1 MIGKILGNRYEI
13 LELIGSGGMAYV
25 YKAKCRLLNRFV
37 AIKILKEEFNHDTD
51 FVSKFYIESQSAAS
65 LSNVNI
71 VSVYD
76 VGEENDLKY
85 IVMEYVEG
93 ITLKEIIQKN
103 GLLEWNVAVNC
114 GLQILNALDCAHK
127 NGIVHRDIKPHNI
140 LVTNDGVLKVT
151 DFGIAK
157 ALNSSETKKIDE
169 SVVGSVHYIS
179 PEQAKGIMIDAR
191 SDLYSLGV
199 VMYEMLT
206 GKLPFEGENPV
217 SVAIMH
223 LNSEP
228 VPIKDINIAVPLE
241 LSQIVKKSMSR
252 DINLRY
258 QNAKEMAQDLIDFK
272 KREKNNAFTTNKN
285 VDELAQNPM
294 HVSDDTKKGAH
305 EYAEKKEDEIFK
317 TRISDLKV
325 AEITGHTTKVL
336 EKEKITANIAETSDK
351 SQVKEMTNK
360 NSKKPKTKSEK
371 NAVIA
376 AVAVSV
382 VLILIMAAVFINVF
396 FKDAAFMEIFKGK
409 EYYLADFTGKNIAEV
424 EEILIENDVK
434 YVIDG
439 YEKDISYPDDAILN
453 QTPAGEMTIKLKG
466 TTVKF
471 IVNDLDDSH
480 SSEEESDSSLKVRV
494 PSVIG
499 QEYRQAEKKLE
510 ELKFDCVI
518 KEEVSEDVTEGYV
531 IRQSPESG
539 EKITQ
544 GGKVTIFVSKKDK
557 SDMVVVPKFVGMPE
571 EEAVKEAEKLGLDVK
586 LEEESTT
593 ESKAG
598 KILSQSLAIGTEVA
612 KESAITL
619 FVGVFDGAQEDETD
633 VGTENPNHSSNGNE
647 NSGVESESSKDITVQ
662 LPQTNSQNVV
672 TVYKDG
678 VLISTTNYAADAK
691 NATVTVMGSGS
702 SLIEIRANDSVIYS
716 KTVSFN

>member
-25 YKAKCRLLNRFV
+25 YKAKCLLLNRFV
-37 AIKILKEEFNHDTD
+37 AIKILKEEYNNDTD
-51 FVSKFYIESQSAAS
+51 FVSKFYIESQSAAA

-76 VGEENDLKY
+76 VGEENNMKY

-103 GLLEWNVAVNC
+103 GLLDWNVAVNC

-140 LVTNDGVLKVT
+140 LVTNDGILKVA

-157 ALNSSETKKIDE
+157 ALNSGETKKIDE
-169 SVVGSVHYIS
+169 NVVGSVHYIS

-206 GKLPFEGENPV
+206 GKLPFDGENPV

-228 VPIKDINIAVPLE
+228 VNIKDINIAVPLE
-241 LSQIVKKSMSR
+241 LSEIVKKAMSR
-252 DINLRY
+252 DINIRY
-258 QNAKEMAQDLIDFK
+258 QSAKEMAQDLISFK

-285 VDELAQNPM
+285 VDELAQNPINM
-294 HVSDDTKKGAH
+294 ADNVKDKPVNID
-305 EYAEKKEDEIFK
+305 KKEEEIFK
-317 TRISDLKV
+317 TRIGELKV
-325 AEITGHTTKVL
+325 KEIMGNTKVL
-336 EKEKITANIAETSDK
+336 VKERQADTATPSQNENK
-351 SQVKEMTNK
+351 SQVENMSDKKTG
-360 NSKKPKTKSEK
+360 KPKTKAEK
-371 NAVIA
+371 NAVLA
-376 AVAVSV
+376 AIAVSC
-382 VLILIMAAVFINVF
+382 VLILIMAAVFVKIF
-396 FKDAAFMEIFKGK
+396 FKDAAFLEIFTGK
-409 EYYLADFTGKNIAEV
+409 EYYLADFTGKDISEV
-424 EEILIENDVK
+424 EEILIENNVK
-434 YVIDG
+434 YEIDG

-453 QTPAGEMTIKLKG
+453 QNPAGEMNIKIRG

-480 SSEEESDSSLKVRV
+480 STENKGEEDENKIRV

-499 QEYRQAEKKLE
+499 QEYRQAEKKLS

-518 KEEVSEDVTEGYV
+518 KEEFSEDVTEGYV

-539 EKITQ
+539 EKISQ
-544 GGKVTIFVSKKDK
+544 GSKVTIFVSKKDNT
-557 SDMVVVPKFVGMPE
+557 DIVVVPKFVGMPQ
-571 EEAVKEAEKLGLDVK
+571 EEALKEAKKLGLSVK
-586 LEEESTT
+586 IEEEETT
-593 ESKAG
+593 QSKAG
-598 KILSQSLAIGTEVA
+598 TVISQSIAIGTEIA
-612 KESAITL
+612 KESKITL
-619 FVGVFDGAQEDETD
+619 FIGVYDGESEDEPD
-633 VGTENPNHSSNGNE
+633 IQGGGGNTVL
-647 NSGVESESSKDITVQ
+647 VETTKDITVQ
-662 LPQTNSQNVV
+662 LPQTGAANSVA
-672 TVYKDG
+672 VYKDG
-678 VLISTTNYAADAK
+678 VLISTQNYSADTK
-691 NATVTVMGSGS
+691 NATVTVMGSGKA
-702 SLIEIRANDSVIYS
+702 LIVIKANDTVIYS
-716 KTVSFN
+716 KTVDFSN

>member
-25 YKAKCRLLNRFV
+25 YKAKCLLLNRFV
-37 AIKILKEEFNHDTD
+37 AIKILKEEYNNDTD
-51 FVSKFYIESQSAAS
+51 FVSKFYIESQSAAA

-76 VGEENDLKY
+76 VGEENDMKY

-103 GLLEWNVAVNC
+103 GLLDWNVSVNC

-140 LVTNDGVLKVT
+140 LVTNDGILKVA

-157 ALNSSETKKIDE
+157 ALNSGETKKIDE
-169 SVVGSVHYIS
+169 NVVGSVHYIS

-206 GKLPFEGENPV
+206 GKLPFDGENPV

-241 LSQIVKKSMSR
+241 LSQIVKKAMAR
-252 DINLRY
+252 DISLRY
-258 QNAKEMAQDLIDFK
+258 QNAKEMAQDLISFK
-272 KREKNNAFTTNKN
+272 KREKNNAFTTNQN
-285 VDELAQNPM
+285 VDEIAQNPLNM
-294 HVSDDTKKGAH
+294 ADDAKKDKPLNI
-305 EYAEKKEDEIFK
+305 EKKEEEIFK
-317 TRISDLKV
+317 TRIGDLKV
-325 AEITGHTTKVL
+325 AEIMGNTRVI
-336 EKEKITANIAETSDK
+336 EKEKTTTVAAPLDKEIK
-351 SQVKEMTNK
+351 SQVENMSDKK
-360 NSKKPKTKSEK
+360 IRKPKTKAEK
-371 NAVIA
+371 NAVFA
-376 AVAVSV
+376 AIAVSC
-382 VLILIMAAVFINVF
+382 VLILIMAAVFTKIF
-396 FKDAAFMEIFKGK
+396 FKDAAFLEIFTGK
-409 EYYLADFTGKNIAEV
+409 EYYLADFTGKDISEV
-424 EEILIENDVK
+424 EEILIENNVK
-434 YVIDG
+434 YEIDG
-439 YEKDISYPDDAILN
+439 YEKDISYPDDVILN
-453 QTPAGEMTIKLKG
+453 QNPAGEMNIKIRG

-480 SSEEESDSSLKVRV
+480 STGNEEEGDENKVRV

-518 KEEVSEDVTEGYV
+518 KEEFSEDVTEGYV

-544 GGKVTIFVSKKDK
+544 GSKVTIFVSKKDD
-557 SDMVVVPKFVGMPE
+557 SDIVVVPKFVGMPQ
-571 EEAVKEAEKLGLDVK
+571 EEALKEAQKLGLNVK
-586 LEEESTT
+586 IEEESTT
-593 ESKAG
+593 QSKAG
-598 KILSQSLAIGTEVA
+598 TVLSQSLAIGTEIA
-612 KESAITL
+612 KESKITL
-619 FVGVFDGAQEDETD
+619 FIGVFDGEEEPDEPN
-633 VGTENPNHSSNGNE
+633 GENSNSNE
-647 NSGVESESSKDITVQ
+647 NSGTVSETTKDITVQ
-662 LPQTNSQNVV
+662 LPQTDSQNTV

-678 VLISTTNYAADAK
+678 ALISTANYGADAK
-691 NATVTVMGSGS
+691 NATVTVMGSGKA
-702 SLIEIRANDSVIYS
+702 LIVIKANDSVVYS
-716 KTVSFN
+716 KTVDFSN